1 MRVTAG
7 SNPDMK
13 SFDGSSLGPIFRGHW
28 VCGWM
33 SIILYDLDQFLEVI
47 PITDWKGWVGQGWW
61 WWGGRGSCLPT
72 FTSQR
77 PNRWYELLDEIYS
90 HFGSSFLY
98 IALGRYVNN
107 ARWKSISTFAFDN
120 QYSSWKSFWKHCLV
134 SNCLLAT
141 RLLSS
146 FWSIDF
152 EPMLWFFM
160 TTNLFQQIYSAED
173 RYMRNSKDKVKTETS
188 HCSKQ
193 ARVDGTTA
201 DMDFSAERL
210 RE

>member
-1 MRVTAG
+1 MVGNRADLSLLLASSSSQLPPPALDTASPLKHTHIQLSLKFSTSSFRFKFIPRPLSMRVTAG

-77 PNRWYELLDEIYS
+77 PNRQYELLDEIDI
-90 HFGSSFLY
+90 F
-98 IALGRYVNN
+98 
-107 ARWKSISTFAFDN
+107 TF
-120 QYSSWKSFWKHCLV
+120 
-134 SNCLLAT
+134 
-141 RLLSS
+141 
-146 FWSIDF
+146 
-152 EPMLWFFM
+152 WFFISLHS
-160 TTNLFQQIYSAED
+160 TGQVCE
-173 RYMRNSKDKVKTETS
+173 
-188 HCSKQ
+188 
-193 ARVDGTTA
+193 
-201 DMDFSAERL
+201 
-210 RE
+210 